1 MSKSVKTVHYLG
13 SKKRMLRQIKEQVD
27 ILNPNKGK
35 VCDLFCGSG
44 VVSEYLHKYYDLLS
58 VDIQNYSK
66 VYCDARLSDS
76 IPNINVLKIKN
87 EIQQSVVRQSL
98 LKVFSPLLEYEEKAM
113 DNLKKGCLEA
123 LYEIIEKGSFYAYIK
138 NLDYS
143 KEPLSPAL
151 ERIFES
157 VKLKYIESECFRES
171 AISRLYGGLYFSYK
185 QAIDIDSIASYAFSQ
200 QEPLRSK
207 ILASLMGATTD
218 VVNTVGKQFA
228 QPLKVTNK
236 NGSLK
241 KNLVKKIISD
251 RGIDVFDKFNDWME
265 YYQDTPKSKNT
276 FEVICDDYENVLKKL
291 KPGEV
296 EVVYADPPY
305 TRYHYSRYYHI
316 LETICLHDN
325 PDISTTFPNGKGG
338 VSRAIYRSD
347 RHQSP
352 FSIKSKAP
360 VAFDTLFRL
369 VKDAK
374 ASLVLSY
381 SPFEEHSSATPRL
394 LTIEDLVS
402 LAEKYFT
409 CVKVVSPG
417 QFMHS
422 RFNKQENNYEINYE
436 AEKLIVCKE

>member
-123 LYEIIEKGSFYAYIK
+123 LYEIIEKGSFYAYIE

-236 NGSLK
+236 KGSLK
-241 KNLVKKIISD
+241 KNLLKKI
-251 RGIDVFDKFNDWME
+251 F
-265 YYQDTPKSKNT
+265 
-276 FEVICDDYENVLKKL
+276 
-291 KPGEV
+291 
-296 EVVYADPPY
+296 
-305 TRYHYSRYYHI
+305 
-316 LETICLHDN
+316 
-325 PDISTTFPNGKGG
+325 
-338 VSRAIYRSD
+338 
-347 RHQSP
+347 
-352 FSIKSKAP
+352 
-360 VAFDTLFRL
+360 
-369 VKDAK
+369 
-374 ASLVLSY
+374 
-381 SPFEEHSSATPRL
+381 
-394 LTIEDLVS
+394 
-402 LAEKYFT
+402 
-409 CVKVVSPG
+409 
-417 QFMHS
+417 
-422 RFNKQENNYEINYE
+422 
-436 AEKLIVCKE
+436 